1 MESAVKNI
9 AISDRP
15 QATSGPHCKLNR
27 HYESRVR
34 WPEKV
39 NLFGLGLTPTTYEEA
54 SDTIIA
60 AGKLRQPSIVSCH
73 AVHAVVTFSGD
84 PELAE
89 KANSF
94 QMITPDGQPV
104 RWALNSL
111 YKTKLQDRV
120 CGPKLTLE
128 LCRKA
133 AREGVSIYLYGGS
146 PAVVEKLKENLEAK
160 YPGLKVAGYESP
172 PFRQLTPEEDE
183 AVVQRINNSG
193 AGLVFIGLG
202 CPKQDLFAYEHRDRI
217 KAVQLCVG
225 AAFDFH
231 AGSKKPAPTWMQK
244 YGLEWFYRLMQEPRR
259 LGGRYLQTNTIYLL
273 KWAQAFLWGPSE
285 ESATEPSLG

>member
-1 MESAVKNI
+1 MESAVRSI
-9 AISDRP
+9 TDRP
-15 QATSGPHCKLNR
+15 RTMSGPHCSLGER
-27 HYESRVR
+27 QQPVVR
-34 WPEKV
+34 WPQKV
-39 NLFGLGLTPTTYEEA
+39 NLFGLGVTPTTYEEA

-73 AVHAVVTFSGD
+73 AVHAIVTFSSD
-84 PELAE
+84 PELRE
-89 KANSF
+89 KANCF

-120 CGPKLTLE
+120 CGPKLTLD

-133 AREGVSIYLYGGS
+133 AQEGVSIYLYGGS
-146 PAVVEKLKENLEAK
+146 PAVVEKLKTNLQRE

-172 PFRQLTPEEDE
+172 PFRALSAEEDE
-183 AVVQRINNSG
+183 AVVERINNSG

-202 CPKQDLFAYEHRDRI
+202 CPKQDIFAYEHRDRI

-231 AGSKKPAPTWMQK
+231 AGSKRPAPVWMQK
-244 YGLEWFYRLMQEPRR
+244 RGLEWFYRLVQEPRR

-273 KWAQAFLWGPSE
+273 KWARAFLWGPSE
-285 ESATEPSLG
+285 EPSTEPSLR